1 MLTRPSHP
9 LRIIRVTPFPPPLL
23 ATYSSMFS
31 RTFTVLA
38 ALAAAASAMTVTV
51 TNNCGY
57 GVDPGFYP
65 AATASD
71 GSYTGGFT
79 IAAGSSSSVSLDSA
93 WTSGGRIWGRT
104 GCDASGNC
112 QTGGC
117 SGGENCTAPAGSGVT
132 LAQFTINS
140 WDSLDF
146 FNPSTTDG
154 FNLAVTIT
162 PGIGCT
168 TGAQACTSQD
178 EGDGCGMT
186 SSCPTGTDYTVSFC

>member
-1 MLTRPSHP
+1 PSHP
-9 LRIIRVTPFPPPLL
+9 LRILRLTTSAPR
-23 ATYSSMFS
+23 YSFHDVC
-31 RTFTVLA
+31 RTSAVLA
-38 ALAAAASAMTVTV
+38 ALAAIASATTVTV

-57 GVDPGFYP
+57 EVDPGFYP

-71 GSYTGGFT
+71 
-79 IAAGSSSSVSLDSA
+79 
-93 WTSGGRIWGRT
+93 GGRIWGRT

-117 SGGENCTAPAGSGVT
+117 SGGENCTAPA
-132 LAQFTINS
+132 AFTINS
-140 WDSLDF
+140 WESLDF

-154 FNLAVTIT
+154 FNVAVTIT
-162 PGIGCT
+162 PGTGCT
-168 TGAQACTSQD
+168 TGAQACTAQD